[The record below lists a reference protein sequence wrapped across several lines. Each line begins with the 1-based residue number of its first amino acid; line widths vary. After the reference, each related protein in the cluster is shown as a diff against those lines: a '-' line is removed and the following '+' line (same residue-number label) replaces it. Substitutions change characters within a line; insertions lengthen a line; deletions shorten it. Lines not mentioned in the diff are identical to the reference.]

1 MASRAID
8 SSNPLPPVSDRFGM
22 TRRDLLAGTAALGLS
37 AGASSMAGA
46 APPQGQLTWA
56 IHVSLAPLWFDPAD
70 TQALITP
77 FMVLYA
83 LHDAMVKPMPGNMQA
98 PSLAESWSMS
108 EDGLAWDFIL
118 RGGVK
123 FHDGEP
129 VTAEDVKF
137 SFERYRGANQALIK
151 QKVAAIETPDPRH
164 IRFKLN
170 KPWPDFL
177 TFYSSA
183 SGAGW
188 IVPKKYVEKVGDA
201 GFKKHPIGAGPY
213 KFVSFTPGIE
223 LVLEAF
229 DGYWRKTPAVKRVVM
244 KSVPDETTRLAAL
257 KQGEIDI
264 AYSIRGELAQEL
276 KTTPGLSLKSIVLQA
291 TNWIYFPEQW
301 DPKSP
306 WHDLRV
312 RQAVNLALNRDQMN
326 EALFLGGCKINNS
339 IIPDTF
345 EYYWQPPPAV
355 YDPVKA
361 KGLLTAAGFPDGF
374 DAGPFTVDS
383 SYANIG
389 EVAVNYLQQVGI
401 RCRLV
406 PMERAA
412 FASAYASKKLTSGIF
427 RAASGAFGN
436 TATRLASFIV
446 KGGSNVYGSYP
457 DIDELYPQQADELDR
472 KKRAAI
478 LEKMQRL
485 VHEKAISAPIWELAF
500 LNGVGPRVGESS
512 LGKIAGFPYTAPFE
526 DLTIKGT

>member
-1 MASRAID
+1 MAPHAIG
-8 SSNPLPPVSDRFGM
+8 SSFGM
-22 TRRDLLAGTAALGLS
+22 TRRDLLAGSAALGLA
-37 AGASSMAGA
+37 AGAPSLARA
-46 APPQGQLTWA
+46 APQGQLHWA

-83 LHDAMVKPMPGNMQA
+83 LHDGMVKPMPGNLQT
-98 PSLAESWSMS
+98 PCLAESWSMS
-108 EDGLAWDFIL
+108 EDGLVWDFVL
-118 RGGVK
+118 RSGVK

-129 VTAEDVKF
+129 LTAEDVKF

-151 QKVAAIETPDPRH
+151 KQVASIETPDPQH
-164 IRFKLN
+164 VRFKLH

-188 IVPKKYVEKVGDA
+188 IVPKKYVEKVGEA

-229 DGYWRKTPAVKRVVM
+229 EGYWRKTPAVKRLVM
-244 KSVPDETTRLAAL
+244 RSVPDETTRLAAL

-276 KTTPGLSLKSIVLQA
+276 KTTPGLSLKSTVLQA

-306 WHDLRV
+306 WHDVRV
-312 RQAVNLALNRDQMN
+312 RQAANLALNRNQMN
-326 EALFLGGCKINNS
+326 DALFLGGCNINNS
-339 IIPDTF
+339 IIPHTY
-345 EYYWQPPPAV
+345 EYYWQPPAAAV
-355 YDPVKA
+355 DQAKA
-361 KGLLTAAGFPDGF
+361 KELLAAAGFPNGF

-383 SYANIG
+383 SYSNMG
-389 EVAVNYLQQVGI
+389 EVAVDYLSQVGI

-412 FASAYASKKLTSGIF
+412 FASAYANKKLTSGIF

-436 TATRLASFIV
+436 SATRLASFIV

-457 DIDELYPQQADELDR
+457 DIDELYPLQADELDR

-485 VHEKAISAPIWELAF
+485 VHEKAINAPIWELAF
-500 LNGVGPRVGESS
+500 LNGVGPRVGESA

-526 DLTIKGT
+526 DITIKAA

>member
-1 MASRAID
+1 MNSFHHPCAPARPAG
-8 SSNPLPPVSDRFGM
+8 DRFAL
-22 TRRDLLAGTAALGLS
+22 TRRDLLAATAAGLV
-37 AGASSMAGA
+37 AGAPAVARAAG
-46 APPQGQLTWA
+46 PQDQLIWA

-83 LHDAMVKPMPGNMQA
+83 LHDAMVKPMPDNVNG
-98 PSLAESWSMS
+98 PCLAQSWSMS
-108 EDGLAWDFIL
+108 EDGLSWDFVL
-118 RGGVK
+118 RDGLK

-129 VTAEDVKF
+129 ITAEDVKF
-137 SFERYRGANQALIK
+137 SFERYRGANQGLIK
-151 QKVAAIETPDPRH
+151 QQVATIETPDARH
-164 IRFKLN
+164 VRFKLN

-201 GFKKHPIGAGPY
+201 GFQKHPIGAGPY

-229 DGYWRKTPAVKRVVM
+229 DGYWRKSPAVKRVVM
-244 KSVPDETTRLAAL
+244 KSIPDETTRLAGL
-257 KQGEIDI
+257 KHGEFDI
-264 AYSIRGELAQEL
+264 AYSIRGELAEEL
-276 KTTPGLSLKSIVLQA
+276 QHTAGLSLKSTVGQA

-312 RQAVNLALNRDQMN
+312 RQAANLALDRDQMN
-326 EALFLGGCKINNS
+326 QALFLGGCKINNS
-339 IIPDTF
+339 IIPESF
-345 EYYWQPPPAV
+345 EFYWQPPPAV
-355 YDPVKA
+355 YDPAKA
-361 KGLLTAAGFPDGF
+361 NELLAAAGFPNGF

-383 SYANIG
+383 SYSNMG
-389 EVAVNYLQQVGI
+389 EAAVDYLQQVGI

-412 FASAYASKKLTSGIF
+412 FASAYANKKLTSGIF

-457 DIDELYPQQADELDR
+457 DIDELFPLQADELDP

-485 VHEKAISAPIWELAF
+485 VHENAINVPIWELAF

-526 DLTIKGT
+526 DITIKGS

>member
-1 MASRAID
+1 MGSFANRRWRRTPSLIG
-8 SSNPLPPVSDRFGM
+8 SGI
-22 TRRDLLAGTAALGLS
+22 TRREAITLTALGL
-37 AGASSMAGA
+37 ATAPEFAFA
-46 APPQGQLTWA
+46 ATPERQLTWG
-56 IHVSLAPLWFDPAD
+56 IHVSLAPNWFDPAE
-70 TQALITP
+70 TPGVVTP
-77 FMVLYA
+77 FMQLYA
-83 LHDAMVKPMPGNMQA
+83 LHDAMVKPMPGNPQA
-98 PSLAESWSMS
+98 PSLAQSWSAS
-108 EDGLAWDFIL
+108 EDALTYDFVL
-118 RGGVK
+118 REGAS
-123 FHDGEP
+123 FHNGDP

-137 SFERYRGANQALIK
+137 SFERYKGASYALMK
-151 QKVAAIETPDPRH
+151 ERVAAIETPDPRH
-164 IRFKLN
+164 VRFLLK
-170 KPWPDFL
+170 KPWSDFL
-177 TFYSSA
+177 TFYASA
-183 SGAGW
+183 TGAGW

-201 GFKKHPIGAGPY
+201 GFQKHPIGAGPY

-244 KSVPDETTRLAAL
+244 KSIPDETTRLAGL
-257 KQGEIDI
+257 KHGEFDI
-264 AYSIRGELAQEL
+264 AYSIRGELAEEL
-276 KTTPGLSLKSIVLQA
+276 QRTPGLSLKSIVLQA

-312 RQAVNLALNRDQMN
+312 RQAANLALDRDQMN
-326 EALFLGGCKINNS
+326 QALFLGGCKINNS
-339 IIPDTF
+339 IIPESF

-355 YDPVKA
+355 YDPAKA
-361 KGLLTAAGFPDGF
+361 RELLAAAGFPNGF

-383 SYANIG
+383 SYSNIG
-389 EVAVNYLQQVGI
+389 EVAVDYLQQVGI

-412 FASAYASKKLTSGIF
+412 FASAYANKKLTSGIF

-457 DIDELYPQQADELDR
+457 EIDELFPLQAEELDS

-485 VHEKAISAPIWELAF
+485 VHEKAINAPIWELAF
-500 LNGVGPRVGESS
+500 LNGVGPRVGEAS
-512 LGKIAGFPYTAPFE
+512 LGKIPGFPYTAPFE
-526 DLTIKGT
+526 DMTIKGS